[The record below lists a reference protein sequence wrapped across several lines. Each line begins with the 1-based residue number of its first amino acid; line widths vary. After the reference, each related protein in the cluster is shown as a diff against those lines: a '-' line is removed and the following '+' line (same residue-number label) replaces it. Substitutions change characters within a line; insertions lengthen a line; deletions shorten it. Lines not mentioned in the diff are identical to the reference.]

1 MIDIYTHG
9 SQVGLSIHGLG
20 GLLLLSYFV
29 LDVVSLFVTK
39 SLIIHKIL
47 IWFRVRRE
55 VKKLIPNWWK
65 IDKVNLITIERLNTG
80 YKVYVQIRSKLMV
93 SDWTNDHIIVDW
105 LGGIKNEKLIEGIKW
120 YDDRSVEKIKQRER
134 RDSRLNQLG
143 I

>member
-9 SQVGLSIHGLG
+9 SQVGLSIHGWG
-20 GLLLLSYFV
+20 GIILLSYFV
-29 LDVVSLFVTK
+29 LDVVSLFATK

-55 VKKLIPNWWK
+55 VKKLIPNWWRVDT
-65 IDKVNLITIERLNTG
+65 INIVTIERLNTG

-105 LGGIKNEKLIEGIKW
+105 LGRIKNEKLIEGIKW
-120 YDDRSVEKIKQRER
+120 YDDRSVEKIKQWK
-134 RDSRLNQLG
+134 RDNRLNDLG

>member
-9 SQVGLSIHGLG
+9 SQVGFSIHGLG

-29 LDVVSLFVTK
+29 LEMISLFVTK
-39 SLIIHKIL
+39 SLIAHKII

-80 YKVYVQIRSKLMV
+80 YKVYAQIRSKLMT

-105 LGGIKNEKLIEGIKW
+105 
-120 YDDRSVEKIKQRER
+120 
-134 RDSRLNQLG
+134 
-143 I
+143 